1 MRSHGWL
8 VDKKKIDKNITCTDV
23 ILIFL
28 HGNTVFAFVVQSVS
42 VPQLLFGLIAQIIV
56 EVGRVQACH

>member
-1 MRSHGWL
+1 MWL
-8 VDKKKIDKNITCTDV
+8 
-23 ILIFL
+23 LIFL

-42 VPQLLFGLIAQIIV
+42 VPQMLFGLIAQIIV